1 MGEKFAWFFD
11 IALIGVLLICI
22 YNAGKKGFVKSI
34 ILLIGY
40 VVSMVGG
47 FLITS
52 ALSPIVYEKFVQSRV
67 EKAVEKKIDNIDIR
81 SEIKSAFK
89 TQNINV
95 TISDDEIQALIEK
108 DGDLAKNF
116 ADFAKQKDPTLPDS
130 SLESNFN
137 NVFSKNVVLDSIKD
151 KVPDSVYNEVKKYL
165 DNSKNSINN
174 IIKALN
180 NPSKEE
186 GAKELTAIVV
196 EPFVLMII
204 KIIVFIIAFSL
215 LMFIVRLVS
224 TILSKSLNMVPLVG
238 PLNTFLGGAL
248 GFAQGAIIIIVAVL
262 IIKLLVS
269 LTNNQILV
277 FNTPTIEETYIFK
290 HVYDIKLFK

>member
-11 IALIGVLLICI
+11 VALICVLLICI
-22 YNAGKKGFVKSI
+22 YNGGRKGFVKSI

-52 ALSPIVYEKFVQSRV
+52 ALSPIVYEKLVQPRV
-67 EKAVEKKIDNIDIR
+67 EKVVEKRIDNINII

-89 TQNINV
+89 AQNINI
-95 TISDDEIQALIEK
+95 TISDDEIQTLIEK
-108 DGDLAKNF
+108 DGDIAKNF
-116 ADFAKQKDPTLPDS
+116 ADFAKQKDPTLPNS

-137 NVFSKNVVLDSIKD
+137 DVFSKNVVLDSIKD

-180 NPSKEE
+180 NPSKEK
-186 GAKELTAIVV
+186 GAKELTEIVV
-196 EPFVLMII
+196 EPFVLTII

-215 LMFIVRLVS
+215 LMFVVRFVS
-224 TILSKSLNMVPLVG
+224 TVLSKSMNMVPLVG

-262 IIKLLVS
+262 VIKLLVS

-277 FNTPTIEETYIFK
+277 FNTDTIEETYIFK
-290 HVYDIKLFK
+290 HIYDIKLFK

>member
-95 TISDDEIQALIEK
+95 TISDNEIQALIEK
-108 DGDLAKNF
+108 DGDIAKNF
-116 ADFAKQKDPTLPDS
+116 ADFAKQKDPTLPNS
-130 SLESNFN
+130 SLESRFN
-137 NVFSKNVVLDSIKD
+137 RIFSKNVVLDSIKD

-290 HVYDIKLFK
+290 HIYDIKLFK